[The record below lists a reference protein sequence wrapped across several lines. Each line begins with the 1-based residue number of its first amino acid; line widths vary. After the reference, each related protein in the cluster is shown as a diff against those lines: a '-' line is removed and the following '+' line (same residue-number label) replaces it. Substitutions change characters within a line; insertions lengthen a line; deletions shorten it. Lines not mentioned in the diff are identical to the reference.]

1 MIDLN
6 FEREEACPM
15 QTAHMTL
22 DEIHATILKVLLKN
36 GCDEANATAIA
47 NNMTNAERDHAVSHG
62 LFRLPG
68 HVTSLSN
75 GKVNGKAK
83 PTLEQPRPGAIK
95 VDGDRGFTP
104 IAFELGKPALI
115 DAARQNGIAALAI
128 TRTFHFAALWPE
140 TSALAEE
147 GLVALAVTS
156 SPPYVAAAGGKTP
169 FFGTNPMSFAFPR
182 KDGPPMAFDQASS
195 AMARGEIMI
204 HSRDGHQVPDG
215 VGIDADGQPTNDP
228 KAILDGAQLT
238 FGGYKGSAI
247 ALMID
252 LLAGPLI
259 GEAFSAEA
267 GRADNGDGGPALGG
281 ELILAIDPAG
291 MGTSSPVLDHA
302 EQLFKELTDQ
312 DGVRL
317 PGDRRLK
324 ARKTTPTE
332 GVQVPLSLHQKI
344 MELAEA

>member
-1 MIDLN
+1 MD
-6 FEREEACPM
+6 
-15 QTAHMTL
+15 TVHMTL
-22 DEIHATILKVLLKN
+22 DEVHALTHKVLIKH
-36 GCDEANATAIA
+36 GCDDANATAIA
-47 NNMTNAERDHAVSHG
+47 DNITGAERDTATSHG
-62 LFRLPG
+62 VFRLPG

-75 GKVNGKAK
+75 GKVNGQAK
-83 PTLEQPRPGAIK
+83 PTLERLSPGVVK
-95 VDGDRGFTP
+95 VDSDGGFTP
-104 IAFELGKPALI
+104 LAFQVGKQALI
-115 DAARQNGIAALAI
+115 EAARENGIAVLAI

-156 SPPYVAAAGGKTP
+156 SPPYVAAAGGKKP
-169 FFGTNPMSFAFPR
+169 FFGTNPMAFAWPR
-182 KDGPPMAFDQASS
+182 KEGPPMAFDQAAA

-204 HSRDGHQVPDG
+204 HARDGHEVPDG
-215 VGIDADGQPTNDP
+215 VGIDADGNPTNDP
-228 KAILDGAQLT
+228 DAILKGAQLT

-281 ELILAIDPAG
+281 ELIIAIDPKRLGAG
-291 MGTSSPVLDHA
+291 DGYLDHA
-302 EQLFKELTDQ
+302 EQLFAEMTEQ
-312 DGVRL
+312 PGVRL

-324 ARKTTPTE
+324 ARAVTPSE
-332 GVQVPLSLHQKI
+332 GVHVPKSLHAKI
-344 MELAEA
+344 VGLAEG

>member
-1 MIDLN
+1 M
-6 FEREEACPM
+6 E
-15 QTAHMTL
+15 TAHMTL
-22 DEIHATILKVLLKN
+22 DEAHAIIKKVLLKN

-47 NNMTNAERDHAVSHG
+47 DNMAGAERDHALSHG

-68 HVTSLSN
+68 HVTSLQN
-75 GKVNGKAK
+75 GKVNGKAN
-83 PTLEQPRPGAIK
+83 PTLQRPSPGAIK
-95 VDGDRGFTP
+95 VDGDGGFTP
-104 IAFELGKPALI
+104 LAFNVGKPALI
-115 DAARQNGIAALAI
+115 EAARANGIAALAI
-128 TRTFHFAALWPE
+128 TNTFHYAALWPE

-147 GLVALAVTS
+147 GLAALAVTS
-156 SPPYVAAAGGKTP
+156 SPPYVAAAGGKRP

-204 HSRDGHQVPDG
+204 HARDGHTVPEG
-215 VGIDADGQPTNDP
+215 VGIDADGNPTNDP
-228 KAILDGAQLT
+228 NEILKGAQLT

-267 GRADNGDGGPALGG
+267 GRKDNGDGGPAQGG
-281 ELILAIDPAG
+281 ELIIAIDPAG
-291 MGTSSPVLDHA
+291 MGAGAGAIDHA
-302 EQLFKELTDQ
+302 EELFAEMTGQ
-312 DGVRL
+312 EGVRL

-324 ARKTTPTE
+324 ARAATPTE
-332 GVQVPLSLHQKI
+332 GIQVPLSLHQKI
-344 MELAEA
+344 MDLAEA